1 MADLSD
7 LSLRDRLWFHRY
19 RFRSVEPLTLAP
31 LARPLGESRLAI
43 VTSTA
48 LHQPHDPPFEKQ
60 RGGDLSYRTIPADV
74 DLGSLVCTHPSRSWD
89 RSGVEE
95 DPNLAF
101 PLDRLREL
109 ESRGVIGGVGSRHFS
124 IQGSITAPG
133 RLVARTAPEIADA
146 LIRDRVDAVLL
157 TPV

>member
-1 MADLSD
+1 MAELSD
-7 LSLRDRLWFHRY
+7 LSLRDRLWFRRY

-31 LARPLGESRLAI
+31 LSRPLSESRIAV
-43 VTSTA
+43 VTSA
-48 LHQPHDPPFEKQ
+48 PLHRPGDTPFHRVK
-60 RGGDLSYRTIPADV
+60 GGDFSYRAIPASV
-74 DLGSLVCTHPSRSWD
+74 GLGSLVSTHPSHSWD
-89 RSGVEE
+89 RSGVEQ
-95 DPNLAF
+95 DPNLAL

-109 ESRGVIGGVGSRHFS
+109 ESRGVIGSVGSRHFS